1 MTYYHSPLIQ
11 NLSLLLWWKCRIS
24 TFYGARPTFDTLRVQ
39 IDPAEKPDGIVGRR
53 LPTLAKVWAGQID
66 VQI

>member
-24 TFYGARPTFDTLRVQ
+24 TFYGARPTFDTLRVLGHLDKY
-39 IDPAEKPDGIVGRR
+39 IRTR
-53 LPTLAKVWAGQID
+53 YTLGFSDWLQ
-66 VQI
+66 